1 MSNQGRGEPLGQLNL
16 VLKRPLGDTVGCGSP
31 VVKVSNHGRHGMSSS
46 PVPLK
51 TRRVG
56 QRCTLNLS
64 RAETSSVAK
73 SLNPRPPL
81 QNDFIKRNRL
91 RVRSFFTEPPL
102 PSSGH
107 SLRPPFTVT
116 KTPPDQEG
124 RERFIPLFEEEV
136 EIPTRQMGFR
146 LPCLPE
152 NWRIER
158 KPLTPTFTFPDGL
171 CSF

>member
-1 MSNQGRGEPLGQLNL
+1 MIHYCELGVEKRGRN
-16 VLKRPLGDTVGCGSP
+16 GDCR
-31 VVKVSNHGRHGMSSS
+31 KVRH
-46 PVPLK
+46 P
-51 TRRVG
+51 
-56 QRCTLNLS
+56 C
-64 RAETSSVAK
+64 
-73 SLNPRPPL
+73 PRPPL
-81 QNDFIKRNRL
+81 QNDYVKRNRL
-91 RVRSFFTEPPL
+91 RVRSLFTEPPS

-107 SLRPPFTVT
+107 SLRPFTVT

-136 EIPTRQMGFR
+136 QIPTRQMGFR

-158 KPLTPTFTFPDGL
+158 KPLTPTFAFPDGL